1 MSDEHA
7 VAVAGLTAA
16 VDALK
21 DATTSGFSGV
31 NDRLDLQNGRLR
43 VVETETTAIRSTMVT
58 TTVCERIR
66 NRVASVRGATWKSYI
81 VPVAVAVTVL
91 VITKLAG

>member
-1 MSDEHA
+1 MGDEHA
-7 VAVAGLTAA
+7 VAVASLTVA

-43 VVETETTAIRSTMVT
+43 AVESESVAIRSTMVT
-58 TTVCERIR
+58 TKSCERIR
-66 NRVASVRGATWKSYI
+66 NGLAAIRGATWKSYV
-81 VPVAVAVTVL
+81 VPVSVAVTVL
-91 VITKLAG
+91 VITKFLG

>member
-7 VAVAGLTAA
+7 VAAASLTAA

-21 DATTSGFSGV
+21 DTTTSGFKGI

-43 VVETETTAIRSTMVT
+43 NVEHDTVDIRARMVT
-58 TTVCERIR
+58 TKVCEAIR
-66 NRVASVRGATWKSYI
+66 KTTSAAWRAYLI
-81 VPVAVAVTVL
+81 PVAVALTAVAATR
-91 VITKLAG
+91 IFGG